1 MVVNNN
7 FIVLLLRII
16 TITCHTPGR
25 GSTTLI
31 DFIIGSRLR
40 ADSLGTAAY
49 RLMFLDVLQFLCGY
63 IYKCICLFMYIHR
76 LYIYTCIY
84 NIHLYIHIYLYN
96 IMFILYYIILFY
108 FIFYYI
114 YIILYL
120 YNIIF
125 I

>member
-1 MVVNNN
+1 MPYA
-7 FIVLLLRII
+7 RA
-16 TITCHTPGR
+16 

-76 LYIYTCIY
+76 LYIYIHAYIIY
-84 NIHLYIHIYLYN
+84 TYIYIYIYIILC
-96 IMFILYYIILFY
+96 LYYIILYY
-108 FIFYYI
+108 FI
-114 YIILYL
+114 LYS
-120 YNIIF
+120 IIF